1 MKFTA
6 SKESLLN
13 AVNIALKGIAS
24 SSRLPILSGI
34 LLTAKDAYLDLQS
47 TDLEIS
53 VQNKIQALV
62 EEEGACVVPG
72 KVFANIIKTLPD
84 ASVTCTLEDSVLEII
99 CDRSTFKLNTMSADD
114 FEEFPSY
121 ELENSVELPA
131 ELLLSMVNR
140 VKKAASTD
148 KNRAILNGI
157 LLTVENNTI
166 RLVATDSYR
175 LAIADTQVE
184 TSSLEGSFELIIPS
198 NVFYDALSLVDEG
211 EKITI
216 GESSNQIIFTFKNM
230 VYIARKIEGNFPNY
244 KQLLPKENSCKLTL
258 KTDELIDALR
268 RVSVMAAQATPVK
281 FSISTENK
289 NLTLYS
295 KTPDQGGAQETI
307 PAQIEGDDIDI
318 AFNYHYVQDGLQ
330 YKDADTIDLELQSS
344 LRPGIFKSY
353 SNINYLYLVM
363 PVRMN

>member
-1 MKFTA
+1 MKFTV
-6 SKESLLN
+6 SKESLSN
-13 AVNIALKGIAS
+13 AVTIALKGIAS

-34 LLTAKDAYLDLQS
+34 LLTAQDAYLDLQS
-47 TDLEIS
+47 TNLEIS
-53 VQNKIQALV
+53 VQNKVQALV
-62 EEEGACVVPG
+62 EEAGACVVPG
-72 KVFANIIKTLPD
+72 KIFAQIVKTLPD
-84 ASVTCTLEDSVLEII
+84 ASVTCTLEDSVLEIV
-99 CDRSTFKLNTMSADD
+99 CDRSTFKLNIMPAAD

-121 ELENSVELPA
+121 ELETSVKLPA
-131 ELLLSMVNR
+131 ETLLTMVNR

-148 KNRAILNGI
+148 KNRVILNGI
-157 LLTVENNTI
+157 LLTVDNNMV

-211 EKITI
+211 EEITI

-230 VYIARKIEGNFPNY
+230 VYVARKIEGNFPNY
-244 KQLLPKENSCKLTL
+244 KQLLPKENSCKLKL
-258 KTDELIDALR
+258 KTDELTDALR
-268 RVSVMAAQATPVK
+268 RVSVMAGQATPIK
-281 FSISTENK
+281 FSINTKDKS
-289 NLTLYS
+289 LTLYS

-307 PAQIEGDDIDI
+307 PAEIKGEDMDI

-330 YKDADTIDLELQSS
+330 YKDAETIDLELQSS

-353 SNINYLYLVM
+353 AKINYLYLVM